1 MGKPGEVWFRRAVL
15 KVAREVE
22 KKYGVPPDIQDVYSV
37 LDSFMKYNPGVDPES
52 IDWTCWDPRL
62 PLSEVYR
69 RLEEKYPG
77 YVWRPPEEKR
87 REEETRTEDSEEDII
102 DIDLEPLEMGEAKS
116 WLDVFELE
124 LARERGERIG
134 LGGYGC
140 TRCYRYDSDSSRAPA
155 YKPVRS
161 RRREE
166 KRWKKLLVTLYRLF
180 IIICALPAI
189 ILFYSRD

>member
-1 MGKPGEVWFRRAVL
+1 MLRRFAL
-15 KVAREVE
+15 KVARDVE
-22 KKYGVPPDIQDVYSV
+22 KKYGIPPDIQDVYSV
-37 LDSFMKYNPGVDPES
+37 LDSFIKYNPDADPES

-87 REEETRTEDSEEDII
+87 REEETRTESSEEDII
-102 DIDLEPLEMGEAKS
+102 DIDLKPLEMGEAKS

-134 LGGYGC
+134 LGGYSC
-140 TRCYRYDSDSSRAPA
+140 TGCYRYDSDSSRAPA

>member
-1 MGKPGEVWFRRAVL
+1 MLRRFAL

-37 LDSFMKYNPGVDPES
+37 LDSFIKYNPDADPES

-69 RLEEKYPG
+69 RLEEKYPS
-77 YVWRPPEEKR
+77 YVWRSPEEKR
-87 REEETRTEDSEEDII
+87 REVEETRREDSEEDII
-102 DIDLEPLEMGEAKS
+102 DIDLEPPSLGEARS

-124 LARERGERIG
+124 LARQRGERIG

-140 TRCYRYDSDSSRAPA
+140 TGCYRYDSDSSRAPV

-166 KRWKKLLVTLYRLF
+166 KRWKKLLITLYRLF

>member
-1 MGKPGEVWFRRAVL
+1 MLRRFAL
-15 KVAREVE
+15 KVARDVE

-37 LDSFMKYNPGVDPES
+37 LDTFIKYNPDADPES

-87 REEETRTEDSEEDII
+87 REEEARAEDSEEDII
-102 DIDLEPLEMGEAKS
+102 DIDLKPLEMGEAKS
-116 WLDVFELE
+116 WLDIFELE
-124 LARERGERIG
+124 LARERGEKIG

-140 TRCYRYDSDSSRAPA
+140 TGCYRYDSDSSRTPV

-166 KRWKKLLVTLYRLF
+166 RRWKKLLITLYRLF